1 MRPIT
6 TLTSSVT
13 HLNKQPQFVSP
24 LQRRFAS
31 EDANHGENA
40 TSEEA
45 IKSAD
50 EEDGSSL
57 AASLQSA
64 PGTLF
69 DKAADTANSV
79 SESFGGVAEA
89 AKPTWSAEAVAEART
104 VFIGNLYFQLR
115 EEDLAKPFERIGTVK
130 SVKIITGP
138 GGQSRG

>member
-31 EDANHGENA
+31 EDANQGENA

-64 PGTLF
+64 PETLF
-69 DKAADTANSV
+69 DKAADAANSV
-79 SESFGGVAEA
+79 SESFGGVAQAAQSTSDSEA
-89 AKPTWSAEAVAEART
+89 QVEST
-104 VFIGNLYFQLR
+104 VFVGNLFFQLR
-115 EEDLAKPFERIGTVK
+115 EEELAKQFERIGTIK

-138 GGQSRG
+138 GGHSRG